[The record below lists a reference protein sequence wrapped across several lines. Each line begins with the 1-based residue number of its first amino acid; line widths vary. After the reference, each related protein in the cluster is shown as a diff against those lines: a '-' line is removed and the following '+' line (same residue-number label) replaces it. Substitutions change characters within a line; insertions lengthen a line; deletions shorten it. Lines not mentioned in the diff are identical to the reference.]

1 MAKAFSIT
9 SKDQYIQDIKLNRG
23 TYTFSAW
30 VLALGSNYSIGLK
43 TQAGTW
49 LNFNMADQIQAQ
61 EWRKVKLTFTL
72 YEPCVQFSLM
82 NTFASGAAY
91 VIVAAPMLEEGTN
104 AGTQKPNELDLD
116 ESIGDGAYTMLLSN
130 PFHNFAGS
138 TNTALAGTAQTDIL
152 VYKNGERILPTSITV
167 YPGTLPMGMT
177 ATTHLSTGR
186 VIFTVTSAMTTASGT
201 VNIGFVINGTS
212 YTLGFNY
219 AISFKGAD
227 GTSKD
232 LRLDASTNIIRKL
245 KNGTWNP
252 STDVTVTAT
261 AVNTTITTWEYSV
274 NGGTFSNTPPIGVTR
289 SGNVV
294 SINPS
299 SSIAYALYT
308 IRVSDGTIS
317 DTVSVARIE
326 DGTDGKN
333 ARSPYVGENGNW
345 YVWND
350 TTQQYV
356 DSGEPAHGDDGKS
369 PYIGANGNWYVW
381 DGAQWVDTGI
391 KAQGTPGES
400 GISIKLSNES
410 HTFAGS
416 ATAAL
421 AGSANTT
428 ILAFK
433 GTQQI
438 TPTSVTLNTSDL
450 PTGMTR
456 TINGSV
462 ITFTVT
468 TSMTSSSGVIPITV
482 VIDGK
487 TFTLQFSYSIA
498 FKGTDGLS
506 KGIYLNAA
514 TQVIKY
520 NAAGT
525 PTPATNFTVV
535 GTAVNTTISTWQ
547 YSVNGGTFSS
557 TRPAGVGRSGNTVT
571 ISPTT
576 ITFNTLSIRAS
587 DGTISDTASIMAVRD
602 GGNGLPGKMPI
613 QIEWVQGETHLNND
627 TVIHYIY
634 YRAGNT
640 WWRLK
645 DAYTERVATASP
657 STTYYQQLSSVEV
670 MVTKILIAEEGNL
683 GGLIFKN
690 NKFISQKGMIN
701 GVESTDY
708 SNPAFVPNVHIDG
721 ETGEIVA
728 NKLLNPFIVS
738 DPDIAG
744 DLQEKLTNN
753 HNIYLEA
760 GGAVTYGWKEHI
772 LPGTGTLADKRLD
785 GLNIK
790 IYAPAGG
797 GNNRIKIVS
806 AGSGMIFGDVPG
818 GIVPSLKLV
827 MGTRDTIHL
836 SAVWNR
842 VNEVLDWVMT
852 SRTSYQIIT
861 NQGDASEIRVP
872 NVFKE
877 NDIISKGVVSASAAF
892 SNLLNRYGAN
902 ISCSVSSG
910 KFTLSIPRLTYLSPT
925 GTALN
930 RAMSDD
936 QFDLQV
942 IPNTSSHRT
951 TYIYKRYGT
960 VNGITGV
967 HFDIEFRTYNGSTA
981 TATAFKFVL
990 RALDYVF
997 NNIYLDDTL

>member
-1 MAKAFSIT
+1 MKAFSIT
-9 SKDQYIQDIKLNRG
+9 SKDQYIQDINLNRG

-30 VLALGSNYSIGLK
+30 VFAFGSNYSIGLK
-43 TQAGTW
+43 TQGNTW
-49 LNFNMADQIQAQ
+49 LNFDMANQIKAQ
-61 EWRKVKLTFTL
+61 EWRKVKLTFTI

-82 NTFASGAAY
+82 NSFASEAAY
-91 VIVAAPMLEEGTN
+91 VIVVAPMLEEGTN

-116 ESIGDGAYTMLLSN
+116 ESIGEGNVQVLLSN
-130 PFHNFAGS
+130 EAHVFAGTEDHATPATLEVYIYAFKGS
-138 TNTALAGTAQTDIL
+138 TPLTLNVNDITIGALPSGLTAQKYAD
-152 VYKNGERILPTSITV
+152 RIV
-167 YPGTLPMGMT
+167 
-177 ATTHLSTGR
+177 
-186 VIFTVTSAMTTASGT
+186 FTVRSTPPLMVSPSGEVPIT
-201 VNIGFVINGTS
+201 ITIDGRNYVRNFS
-212 YTLGFNY
+212 Y

-227 GTSKD
+227 GTTKD
-232 LRLDASTNIIRKL
+232 IRLEASTQIMRKL
-245 KNGTWNP
+245 KAGTWNP
-252 STDVTVTAT
+252 PTPVTVTAT
-261 AVNTTITTWEYSV
+261 AINTTISTWQYSV
-274 NGGTFSNTPPIGVTR
+274 NGGTFSTTLPIGVTR

-294 SINPS
+294 SINPNA
-299 SSIAYALYT
+299 SIAYALYT
-308 IRVSDGTIS
+308 IRASDGTIS
-317 DTVSVARIE
+317 DTISVIRLE
-326 DGTDGKN
+326 DGTDGE
-333 ARSPYVGENGNW
+333 AG
-345 YVWND
+345 
-350 TTQQYV
+350 
-356 DSGEPAHGDDGKS
+356 DSA
-369 PYIGANGNWYVW
+369 VTL
-381 DGAQWVDTGI
+381 V
-391 KAQGTPGES
+391 
-400 GISIKLSNES
+400 LSNES
-410 HTFAGS
+410 HIFAGS

-421 AGSANTT
+421 AGSTNTT

-438 TPTSVTLNTSDL
+438 TPTSVTVNTSDL

-487 TFTLQFSYSIA
+487 TFVLQFSYSIA

-535 GTAVNTTISTWQ
+535 GTAVNTTITTWQ

-557 TRPAGVGRSGNTVT
+557 TVPAGVSRSGNTVT

-576 ITFNTLSIRAS
+576 ITFNTLSIRAG

-602 GGNGLPGKMPI
+602 GSNGLPGKMPI

-627 TVIHYIY
+627 AVVHYIY
-634 YRAGNT
+634 YRTGNT

-683 GGLIFKN
+683 GGLIFKS

-708 SNPAFVPNVHIDG
+708 ANPAFVPNVLIDG
-721 ETGEIVA
+721 TTGEIVA
-728 NKLLNPFIVS
+728 NKLLNPFIVA
-738 DPDIAG
+738 DPDITG
-744 DLQEKLTNN
+744 DLQSKLTNN
-753 HNIYLEA
+753 HNIYLES
-760 GGAVTYGWKEHI
+760 GGPVAYGWKQHI
-772 LPGTGTLADKRLD
+772 LPGSGTLADRRLD

-797 GNNRIKIVS
+797 GNHRIKIVP
-806 AGSGMIFGDVPG
+806 AGGGMIFGDVPG
-818 GIVPSLKLV
+818 HVVPSLKLV
-827 MGTRDTIHL
+827 MNTRDTIHL

-842 VNEVLDWVMT
+842 VYEVLDWVMT
-852 SRTSYQIIT
+852 SRTSYRVLV
-861 NQGDASEIRVP
+861 NQGDSSEIRVP

-877 NDIISKGVVSASAAF
+877 NDIIAKGDVSSTAVF
-892 SNLLNRYGAN
+892 SNLLNRYNGN
-902 ISCSVSSG
+902 IICSVSSNT
-910 KFTLSIPRLTYLSPT
+910 FTISIPRQTYYAAD
-925 GTALN
+925 GVVLN
-930 RAMSDD
+930 RSMSAD
-936 QFDLQV
+936 QFGIEV
-942 IPNTSSHRT
+942 ISSAASNAYSAFLRK
-951 TYIYKRYGT
+951 YYGT
-960 VNGITGV
+960 GNNVTGV
-967 HFDIEFRTYNGSTA
+967 HFVIQFRNQSNTVA
-981 TATAFKFVL
+981 TTNFKFVI

-997 NNIYLDDTL
+997 NNIYLDDEL

>member
-1 MAKAFSIT
+1 MKAFRIT
-9 SKDQYIQDIKLNRG
+9 AKDQYVQNMSLNRG
-23 TYTFSAW
+23 TYTYSAW
-30 VLALGSNYSIGLK
+30 VLAMGANYSIGLK

-49 LNFNMADQIQAQ
+49 LNFSMADQIKAG
-61 EWRKVKLTFTL
+61 EWRPVKLTFTI
-72 YEPCVQFSLM
+72 YDPCVQFSLI
-82 NTFASGAAY
+82 NSFASDAAY
-91 VIVAAPMLEEGTN
+91 VIVSAPMLEEGTN
-104 AGTQKPNELDLD
+104 AGTHKPNELDLD
-116 ESIGDGAYTMLLSN
+116 ESIGEGNVSVLLSN
-130 PFHNFAGS
+130 EAHVFAGTEDHAIPTTLEVYIHAFKGS
-138 TNTALAGTAQTDIL
+138 TPVSLSVDDITIGALPLGLTAEKYFDRVVFTVSSTPPFM
-152 VYKNGERILPTSITV
+152 VSPSGEVPITV
-167 YPGTLPMGMT
+167 TID
-177 ATTHLSTGR
+177 GR
-186 VIFTVTSAMTTASGT
+186 NYVRNFS
-201 VNIGFVINGTS
+201 
-212 YTLGFNY
+212 Y
-219 AISFKGAD
+219 AISFKGPA
-227 GTSKD
+227 GITKD
-232 LRLDASTNIIRKL
+232 IRLEASTQIMRKL

-252 STDVTVTAT
+252 STPVTVTAT

-274 NGGTFSNTPPIGVTR
+274 NGGTFSTTPPIGVTR
-289 SGNVV
+289 SENVV
-294 SINPS
+294 SINPNAA
-299 SSIAYALYT
+299 IAYALYA
-308 IRVSDGTIS
+308 IRASDGTIS
-317 DTVSVARIE
+317 DTISVIRLE
-326 DGTDGKN
+326 DGATG
-333 ARSPYVGENGNW
+333 
-345 YVWND
+345 
-350 TTQQYV
+350 
-356 DSGEPAHGDDGKS
+356 DSA
-369 PYIGANGNWYVW
+369 V
-381 DGAQWVDTGI
+381 TLL
-391 KAQGTPGES
+391 
-400 GISIKLSNES
+400 LSNES

-421 AGSANTT
+421 AGSTNTT

-438 TPTSVTLNTSDL
+438 APTSVVVNTSDL
-450 PTGMTR
+450 PTGMSR

-468 TSMTSSSGVIPITV
+468 TSMISSSGVIPITV

-520 NAAGT
+520 NEAGT

-547 YSVNGGTFSS
+547 YSVNGGEFSS
-557 TRPAGVGRSGNTVT
+557 TVPAGVSRSGNTVT

-576 ITFNTLSIRAS
+576 VTFNTLSIRAS

-645 DAYTERVATASP
+645 DAYTEMVATASP

-670 MVTKILIAEEGNL
+670 MATKILIAEQSNL
-683 GGLIFKN
+683 AGLIFKD
-690 NKFISQKGMIN
+690 NKLISQKGMIN
-701 GVESTDY
+701 GVDSTDY
-708 SNPAFVPNVHIDG
+708 ANPAFDPNVYIDG
-721 ETGEIVA
+721 ATGEIVA
-728 NKLLNPFIVS
+728 NKLLNPFVVS

-744 DLQEKLTNN
+744 DLQAKLTNN

-760 GGAVTYGWKEHI
+760 SGSVAYGWKEHI
-772 LPGTGTLADKRLD
+772 LPGSGTLADKRLD

-790 IYAPAGG
+790 IYAPSGG
-797 GNNRIKIVS
+797 GNHRIKIVP
-806 AGSGMIFGDVPG
+806 AGTGMIFADVPG
-818 GIVPSLKLV
+818 HVVPSIKLV
-827 MGTRDTIHL
+827 MNTRDTIHL

-842 VNEVLDWVMT
+842 VYEVLDWVVT
-852 SRTSYQIIT
+852 SRTSYRIIT

-877 NDIISKGVVSASAAF
+877 GDIIAKGDVSTAAAF
-892 SNLLNRYGAN
+892 SNLLNRYEIN
-902 ISCSVSSG
+902 IACSVSADR
-910 KFTLSIPRLTYLSPT
+910 FILSIPRNQYRGSN
-925 GTALN
+925 GALMD
-930 RAMSDD
+930 RAMSAD

-942 IPNTSSHRT
+942 IPNSYTHRT
-951 TYIYKRYGT
+951 TYINKRYGT
-960 VNGITGV
+960 DNLMAGV
-967 HFDIEFRTYNGSTA
+967 HFDIEFRTYNGSAPTA
-981 TATAFKFVL
+981 TPFKFVL

>member
-1 MAKAFSIT
+1 MKAFRIT
-9 SKDQYIQDIKLNRG
+9 YKDQYVQNMSLNRG
-23 TYTFSAW
+23 AYTYSAW
-30 VLALGSNYSIGLK
+30 VLAMGANYSIGLK

-49 LNFNMADQIQAQ
+49 LNFSMADQIKAG
-61 EWRKVKLTFTL
+61 EWRKVKLTFTI
-72 YEPCVQFSLM
+72 YEPCVQFSLI
-82 NTFASGAAY
+82 NSFASEAAY
-91 VIVAAPMLEEGTN
+91 VIVAVPMLEEGTN

-116 ESIGDGAYTMLLSN
+116 ESIGEGNVQVLLSN
-130 PFHNFAGS
+130 EAHVFAG
-138 TNTALAGTAQTDIL
+138 TEDHAI
-152 VYKNGERILPTSITV
+152 PTTLTV
-167 YPGTLPMGMT
+167 YLYAFKGSTPLALNVNDITIGTLPLGLT
-177 ATTHLSTGR
+177 AQKYADR
-186 VIFTVTSAMTTASGT
+186 VVFTVSSIPPLMVGPSGAVPIT
-201 VNIGFVINGTS
+201 VTIDGQDYVRNFS
-212 YTLGFNY
+212 Y

-227 GTSKD
+227 GTAKD
-232 LRLDASTNIIRKL
+232 IRLEASTQIMRKL

-252 STDVTVTAT
+252 STPVTVTAT

-274 NGGTFSNTPPIGVTR
+274 NGGTFSTTPPTGVTR
-289 SGNVV
+289 SENVV
-294 SINPS
+294 SINPNAA
-299 SSIAYALYT
+299 IAYAIYA
-308 IRVSDGTIS
+308 IRASDGTIS
-317 DTVSVARIE
+317 DTISVIRLE
-326 DGTDGKN
+326 DG
-333 ARSPYVGENGNW
+333 
-345 YVWND
+345 
-350 TTQQYV
+350 Q
-356 DSGEPAHGDDGKS
+356 
-369 PYIGANGNWYVW
+369 
-381 DGAQWVDTGI
+381 DGATGDSAVTLI
-391 KAQGTPGES
+391 
-400 GISIKLSNES
+400 LSNES

-421 AGSANTT
+421 AGSENTT

-433 GTQQI
+433 GTQQL
-438 TPTSVTLNTSDL
+438 TPSSVTVNISDL
-450 PTGMTR
+450 PTGMSR

-482 VIDGK
+482 VVDGK
-487 TFTLQFSYSIA
+487 TFVLQFSYSIA

-520 NAAGT
+520 NEAGT

-547 YSVNGGTFSS
+547 YSVNGGEFSS
-557 TRPAGVGRSGNTVT
+557 TVPAGVSRSGNTVT

-576 ITFNTLSIRAS
+576 VTFNTLSIRAS

-602 GGNGLPGKMPI
+602 GSNGLPGKMPI

-634 YRAGNT
+634 YRSGNT

-645 DAYTERVATASP
+645 DAYTEMVATESP

-670 MVTKILIAEEGNL
+670 MVTKILIAEQSNL
-683 GGLIFKN
+683 AGFIFKKN
-690 NKFISQKGMIN
+690 QLISQKGMIN
-701 GVESTDY
+701 GEDSVDY
-708 SNPAFVPNVHIDG
+708 ADPAFDPNVYIDG
-721 ETGEIVA
+721 ANGEIVA
-728 NKLLNPFIVS
+728 NKLLNPFVVS
-738 DPDIAG
+738 DPDITG
-744 DLQEKLTNN
+744 DLQKKLTNN

-797 GNNRIKIVS
+797 GNNRIKIVP
-806 AGSGMIFGDVPG
+806 AGTGMIFGDVPG
-818 GIVPSLKLV
+818 GVVPSIKLV
-827 MGTRDTIHL
+827 MNTRDTIHL

-842 VNEVLDWVMT
+842 VYEVLDWVMT
-852 SRTSYQIIT
+852 SRTSYRIIT
-861 NQGDASEIRVP
+861 NQGDASDIRVP

-877 NDIISKGVVSASAAF
+877 GDLIAKGDVSASASF
-892 SNLLNRYGAN
+892 SNLLNRYEIN
-902 ISCSVSSG
+902 IACSVSSDR
-910 KFTLSIPRLTYLSPT
+910 FTLSIPRNQYRDSQ
-925 GTALN
+925 GALVN
-930 RAMSDD
+930 RTMSAD

-942 IPNTSSHRT
+942 IPNTSSHRN

-960 VNGITGV
+960 VNSTTGV
-967 HFDIEFRTYNGSTA
+967 HFDIEFRTYNGSTP
-981 TATAFKFVL
+981 TATPFKFVL